1 MARRGQYF
9 TIDAFMALAVIA
21 TGLILIFAVKTY
33 SPYSYPPKIISQEF
47 VNTLAQTRI
56 KEINDPFVIQQVRG
70 GNIINTDNTL
80 LQQAYEFKKYY
91 SYNLS
96 TWLISNVTRDVVPP
110 QFNFDVV
117 IDGDVMFGRGSGK
130 DSSKMLVSSKRMV
143 FGVVNKTV
151 EFWGPVVVEVNVW
164 Q

>member
-1 MARRGQYF
+1 MAKRGQYF

-21 TGLILIFAVKTY
+21 TGLILIFAVNAY
-33 SPYSYPPKIISQEF
+33 NPYSNSPQIMSRDF
-47 VNTLAQTRI
+47 VNTLSLI
-56 KEINDPFVIQQVRG
+56 KLKEVNDPFVIQQIRG
-70 GNIINTDNTL
+70 GNVTNVDNTF
-80 LQQAYEFKKYY
+80 LQQAYEFKRYY

-96 TWLISNVTRDVVPP
+96 TWLISNVTQNLVPS
-110 QFNFDVV
+110 QMNFDIVV
-117 IDGDVMFGRGSGK
+117 DGDIMFGRGSGK
-130 DSSKMLVSSKRMV
+130 DTSELLVSSKRIV